1 MKKQIDKNLNFVEQI
16 INIISLENGLSK
28 NTKSAYISDINLIFN
43 WFKENNINPLKA
55 QEPNFMELFSFL
67 HNRILKQLH

>member
-1 MKKQIDKNLNFVEQI
+1 MKKKDKNLNFVKQI

-43 WFKENNINPLKA
+43 WFE
-55 QEPNFMELFSFL
+55 
-67 HNRILKQLH
+67 